1 MTIFLIG
8 LALALAVN
16 LALLGPVSPVSLAL
30 IGALAVVWVVRVVDP
45 MRAVR
50 EQIRAIK
57 ANKLPPR
64 ERFRA
69 DV

>member
-1 MTIFLIG
+1 MAIFLVG

-30 IGALAVVWVVRVVDP
+30 IGALAVVWVVKVIDP

-50 EQIRAIK
+50 EQARAIK
-57 ANKLPPR
+57 AGKHPPR
-64 ERFRA
+64 ERSRA

>member
-1 MTIFLIG
+1 MAIFLVG

-30 IGALAVVWVVRVVDP
+30 IGALAVVWVARVVEP
-45 MRAVR
+45 TRAVR
-50 EQIRAIK
+50 EQVRVIK
-57 ANKLPPR
+57 AEKLPPG
-64 ERFRA
+64 ERSRA

>member
-8 LALALAVN
+8 LSLALALN

-50 EQIRAIK
+50 EQVRAIK
-57 ANKLPPR
+57 AEKLPPR
-64 ERFRA
+64 KRSRA